1 MLTRRQGELQYRR
14 ECILDTIA
22 SAIRHFIGLYTSRK
36 RQCKL
41 GYDSS
46 VACDSYQLGEMV
58 RFLNSRG
65 LLSFVDFSPRSLDR
79 VPDLAVVDVT
89 HILATLKHCPSY
101 QIDKNHTNCGLR
113 NRIIPIADFIQSL
126 LSSKVTAVRRHMWM
140 SDRRSESWLAAAEA
154 NDENNDGRV
163 FLFTRAISGDP
174 RLRHEGAMGADRLA
188 RDLFTATG
196 WDWTP
201 ED

>member
-1 MLTRRQGELQYRR
+1 M
-14 ECILDTIA
+14 I
-22 SAIRHFIGLYTSRK
+22 
-36 RQCKL
+36 
-41 GYDSS
+41 
-46 VACDSYQLGEMV
+46 
-58 RFLNSRG
+58 RFLSSRG

-79 VPDLAVVDVT
+79 VQDLAVMDVA

-154 NDENNDGRV
+154 NDENNDEKV
-163 FLFTRAISGDP
+163 FRFTRAISGDP